1 MIAQGKPDFHP
12 DASVKYGMVSF
23 LLLIP
28 SLGTSGLASVVNFI
42 PSVGSLF
49 CKCEQ

>member
-12 DASVKYGMVSF
+12 NASVKYGMVSF

-42 PSVGSLF
+42 PSAGSLF
-49 CKCEQ
+49 CKCER